1 MVKIFLDGRPV
12 EVVEGTTVFKAA
24 QRAGIAIPHFCYHP
38 AFVPEGS
45 CRLCLVEIEGS
56 PKLELSCSMVVRE
69 GMKVSTQSPAVQEA
83 RRAVLEFILAEHPL
97 DCPICDKAGECKLQD
112 YYQDYGLT
120 ESVFREFKEKREKKV
135 RIGDQLILDRE
146 RCVLC
151 TRCVRFLAEITKT
164 HELGLFERGIHSEIG
179 GYENEPVRNGY
190 SGNLVDLCPVGAIT
204 DTEFRFKTR
213 PWFLTKGE
221 SICPLCSRG
230 CNIFIDYHPGFPRVA
245 GSAKVYRIRP
255 RTNEAVNGP
264 WICDHGRYGYV
275 DLQQKNRCEK
285 LIWNKGPRTTTEL
298 SWDKALIIIGE
309 KIKALRESGKTGRIS
324 LILTTWLTNEEL
336 FLIKK
341 IFKDGL
347 GVRNVSFADPAPGTE
362 DGFLLRADRTPNRRG
377 AREMGFEVKPADLDV
392 LSRDSDILFIF
403 GPSLAGGSNDGAWKA
418 ALEKVSVKILVTAHL
433 NELASAADFVLP
445 AATVAEKSGTLTNAD
460 GRIQRIA
467 AIARACG
474 DIRPEVQILLDLA
487 REIHLDDAYFG
498 ALTGP
503 EEVHRELM
511 KDIPFFGARP

>member
-24 QRAGIAIPHFCYHP
+24 HQAGITIPHFCYHP

-69 GMKVSTQSPAVQEA
+69 GMEVSTQTPAVREA
-83 RRAVLEFILAEHPL
+83 RRAVLEFLLAEHPL

-120 ESVFREFKEKREKKV
+120 ESLFREFKEKREKKV
-135 RIGDQLILDRE
+135 RIGDKLILDRE

-164 HELGLFERGIHSEIG
+164 RELGLFERGVHSEIST
-179 GYENEPVRNGY
+179 YENEPVRNGY
-190 SGNLVDLCPVGAIT
+190 SGNVVDLCPVGAIT

-230 CNIFIDYHPGFPRVA
+230 CNIFIDYHPGFPRVP

-255 RTNEAVNGP
+255 RTNDSVNGP
-264 WICDHGRYGYV
+264 WICDHGRYGFI

-285 LIWNKGPRTTTEL
+285 ILWNKGPRPTEL
-298 SWDKALIIIGE
+298 SWDKTLIVIGE
-309 KIKALRESGKTGRIS
+309 KIKALRENGQTGRIS

-341 IFKDGL
+341 LFKDEL

-362 DGFLLRADRTPNRRG
+362 DGFLLRAERTPNRRG
-377 AREMGFEVKPADLDV
+377 AQEMGFEVKPPEMDG
-392 LSRDSDILFIF
+392 LSRDTDVLFIF
-403 GPSLAGGSNDGAWKA
+403 GPHLPGIYRDGVWKG
-418 ALEKVSVKILVTAHL
+418 ALEKVPVKILVTPHL

-445 AATVAEKSGTLTNAD
+445 AAFLAEKSGTLTNAD
-460 GRIQRIA
+460 GRVQRIA
-467 AIARACG
+467 AIARACA

-498 ALTGP
+498 ALSGP
-503 EEVHRELM
+503 DALYRELG
-511 KDIPFFGARP
+511 KDIPFFRTRS